1 MSIRRSRF
9 VLPLTLGALALITL
23 IVPLAGA
30 AAQTAPTPAP
40 QPRSAPRSAEAPT
53 PQPTAGRTFT
63 FQLVLLVA
71 DTTGPNRYENVPAN
85 AQKAL
90 EDVKGFLPY
99 TSYRLLDLAWM
110 RSSGTAEAQMSG
122 PDNRSLSAG
131 IRFHAEP
138 SEPDRIEIRRLV
150 IVEPQ
155 RTPMLLEAPRS
166 DGAPTAMAP
175 APPIR
180 PLLETSFGMKAGE
193 TVVVGTAKLDGPSK
207 ALVVLLS
214 ALP

>member
-1 MSIRRSRF
+1 
-9 VLPLTLGALALITL
+9 
-23 IVPLAGA
+23 
-30 AAQTAPTPAP
+30 
-40 QPRSAPRSAEAPT
+40 
-53 PQPTAGRTFT
+53 
-63 FQLVLLVA
+63 VLLVA
-71 DTTGPNRYENVPAN
+71 DTTSGLNRYENVPDN
-85 AQKAL
+85 ARKAL

-110 RSSGTAEAQMSG
+110 RSSGNAEAQMSG

-131 IRFHAEP
+131 IRFYSEP
-138 SEPDRIEIRRLV
+138 SEPDRIEVRRLV

-155 RTPMLLEAPRS
+155 RTAMLLEAPRT
-166 DGAPTAMAP
+166 DGTPTAMAP